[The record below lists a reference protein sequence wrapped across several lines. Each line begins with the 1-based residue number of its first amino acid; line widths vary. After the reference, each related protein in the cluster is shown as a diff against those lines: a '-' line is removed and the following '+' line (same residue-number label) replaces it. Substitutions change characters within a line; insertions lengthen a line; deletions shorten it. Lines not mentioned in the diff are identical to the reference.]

1 MARITRLL
9 KLAASVLAFLV
20 YVWVAAVR
28 ALPFVKAK
36 KARRRRAAARKTS

>member
-9 KLAASVLAFLV
+9 KLAAGALAFLA

-28 ALPFVKAK
+28 ALPFVKAR
-36 KARRRRAAARKTS
+36 KARRRGYDRLK

>member
-9 KLAASVLAFLV
+9 KLAAGLVGFLV

-28 ALPFVKAK
+28 AVPVVKAR
-36 KARRRRAAARKTS
+36 KAWKRRHGRRR

>member
-9 KLAASVLAFLV
+9 KLVAGVFAFLL

-28 ALPFVKAK
+28 ALPLVRAR
-36 KARRRRAAARKTS
+36 KARRRRART

>member
-9 KLAASVLAFLV
+9 KVAGGVLAFLV

-28 ALPFVKAK
+28 AVPFVKAR
-36 KARRRRAAARKTS
+36 KARRKVAGK

>member
-9 KLAASVLAFLV
+9 KLVAGVFTFLV

-28 ALPFVKAK
+28 AVPFVKARK
-36 KARRRRAAARKTS
+36 RRKRGVTIGSP